1 MKTFYPK
8 VELSVINLFGSI
20 FNKIGISKDNK
31 LRELDKVLDYDYDNI
46 IVILYKGLCSRD
58 IDKGD
63 LYLNKHRLKNTYS
76 VYPGDN
82 INSKKIF
89 DNYFDIKYINDN
101 SNYKCY
107 GISGNDDIYEKII
120 SISKDEGK
128 KVIFTYCD
136 SFNDVDKLSSDI
148 KGLVNSLTNSIV
160 IVSSY
165 CGKDVSKNYIS
176 LEENND
182 FINNISNLKYIN
194 NRCVTFDCNDIDTFS
209 SYFYEEFRIMSYDEC
224 LNKGIVVRDDKYEYM
239 LSCKG
244 NISFKSDLEAISGG
258 LTEYEIVFP
267 LMVFEKKKEEE
278 REVIRRANSDD
289 FNEVL
294 KLMNEVYLKR
304 WEQRKDIF
312 EKTQAIGRG
321 EYSKY
326 SGKYNADGI
335 YVLELDGNIVG
346 YLMWEIKPFS
356 NDIHYNRNNIMV
368 FRDVYVLEEYRRCG
382 IATRLYNEALK
393 YAKKLKISRVEFRVW
408 EFDEETLKF
417 INSLHVEKLRSCYE
431 IKI

>member
-1 MKTFYPK
+1 MKSFFPK
-8 VELSVINLFGSI
+8 SEFLITNLLGSVL
-20 FNKIGISKDNK
+20 NKIGIDKDNRLK
-31 LRELDKVLDYDYDNI
+31 EVDKVLNYDYDNI
-46 IVILYKGLCSRD
+46 VILLYKGLCSRD
-58 IDKGD
+58 MGKDN
-63 LYLNKHRLKNTYS
+63 LYLDKHRIKNTYS
-76 VYPGDN
+76 VYPSDEV
-82 INSKKIF
+82 NSKKIL

-107 GISGNDDIYEKII
+107 GISGNDDVYEKII
-120 SISKDEGK
+120 SISKNDGK
-128 KVIFTYCD
+128 KVIYTYCD
-136 SFNDVDKLSSDI
+136 SFSDVDKLSSDI
-148 KGLVNSLTNSIV
+148 KKLVDGLTNSIV
-160 IVSSY
+160 LVSSY
-165 CGKDVSKNYIS
+165 CGKDVESSVIS
-176 LEENND
+176 LEENKN
-182 FINNISNLKYIN
+182 FIENISNLKYIN
-194 NRCVTFDCNDIDTFS
+194 NRCVTFDCNDISSFS
-209 SYFYEEFRIMSYDEC
+209 SYFYEDFKILSYEE
-224 LNKGIVVRDDKYEYM
+224 VRSKEMYINYDFQYM
-239 LSCKG
+239 LTCKG
-244 NISFKSDLEAISGG
+244 NKSFKGNFKGISGG
-258 LTEYEIVFP
+258 LTECEIVFP
-267 LMVFEKKKEEE
+267 LMVFEKKREEE
-278 REVIRRANSDD
+278 REVIRRATSDD

-346 YLMWEIKPFS
+346 YLMWEVKPFS
-356 NDIHYNRNNIMV
+356 DDIHFNKSLIMV

-408 EFDEETLKF
+408 EFDEDTLKF